1 MIEKIEKKIRE
12 SNKIIITRHQKPD
25 LDAIGS
31 QIGLRELIKER
42 FPEKKVI
49 AYGADNIDDFAFLG
63 TNEKLKREEFR
74 DALIIS
80 VDTANFTR
88 NEWNSVAVEEYDLD
102 IIKIDHHPDMDSF
115 GDVNLIQDDISSTS
129 EFLYNVFVEE
139 LGYNL
144 TPESARALFAGI
156 YGDTGGFTFSN
167 TTSETFR
174 VISRLT
180 RESFSYEDLMTSLR
194 ERDLES
200 VRIQGWLLEN
210 IKIEDEV
217 GYVLLDH
224 ELLTKLGFERRR
236 ISGLVN
242 EFWKIKGL
250 RVWTIM
256 VEYADFIRVNLRSKG
271 DIDVSEI
278 ASHYDGGGHKNASG
292 AMLKSWDQAG
302 EVIERMKEKVKE
314 D

>member
-63 TNEKLKREEFR
+63 TNEKLKKEEFR

-102 IIKIDHHPDMDSF
+102 VIKIDHHPDMDSF

-200 VRIQGWLLEN
+200 VRIQGWLFEN